1 MNFESPY
8 EQQSQ
13 RGDSR
18 GTFPMRVRWGLCRR
32 RRWRLPLLEWKW
44 DDCALMRTFTECTT
58 SERWPLLTNVV
69 TLPSARDLVSTNS
82 TMTGGSTRV
91 LEAAAVNPMRKRP

>member
-13 RGDSR
+13 RGGSR

-44 DDCALMRTFTECTT
+44 DDGALMRTFTECTT
-58 SERWPLLTNVV
+58 SERWPLLTNVF
-69 TLPSARDLVSTNS
+69 TLPSARGLEFV
-82 TMTGGSTRV
+82 GV
-91 LEAAAVNPMRKRP
+91 QFEAAAVNPMRERP